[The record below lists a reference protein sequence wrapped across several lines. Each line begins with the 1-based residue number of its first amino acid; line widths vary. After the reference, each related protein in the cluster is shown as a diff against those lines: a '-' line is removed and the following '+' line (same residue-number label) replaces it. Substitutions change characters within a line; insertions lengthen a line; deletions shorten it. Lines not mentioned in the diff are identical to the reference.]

1 MPNSTTVT
9 KLTKRNRKEIFQNA
23 IAYSGSVASPLKKK
37 KRILLIDN
45 DPRSAYMISLILKL
59 NGYEVE
65 FYADPKAMLLKLH
78 NKAYDLIL
86 VSLSSTKTNY
96 LELYNQI
103 RNKDTQ
109 VKVCFMIDDIC
120 YANYYYDNKFVQ
132 SFKED
137 LKSCDFVDKPVN
149 TNEILEIVISHLE
162 QQHK

>member
-1 MPNSTTVT
+1 MVVWH
-9 KLTKRNRKEIFQNA
+9 
-23 IAYSGSVASPLKKK
+23 VASLLKKK

-65 FYADPKAMLLKLH
+65 FYADPKAMLLQLH
-78 NKAYDLIL
+78 NKAHDLIL

-96 LELYNQI
+96 LEFYNQI
-103 RNKDTQ
+103 RNKDAQ
-109 VKVCFMIDDIC
+109 VKICFMIDDIC
-120 YANYYYDNKFVQ
+120 SANYYYYDNEFIQ

-149 TNEILEIVISHLE
+149 TDEILEIVISHLE
-162 QQHK
+162 HQHK

>member
-1 MPNSTTVT
+1 MVVWH
-9 KLTKRNRKEIFQNA
+9 
-23 IAYSGSVASPLKKK
+23 VASPLKKK

-65 FYADPKAMLLKLH
+65 FYADPKAMLLQLH

-86 VSLSSTKTNY
+86 VSLSTTKTNF
-96 LELYNQI
+96 LGLYNQI
-103 RNKDTQ
+103 RNKDAQ
-109 VKVCFMIDDIC
+109 VKICFMLDDIS

>member
-1 MPNSTTVT
+1 
-9 KLTKRNRKEIFQNA
+9 
-23 IAYSGSVASPLKKK
+23 VASPLKKK

-103 RNKDTQ
+103 RNKDAQ

-162 QQHK
+162 QEHK

>member
-1 MPNSTTVT
+1 
-9 KLTKRNRKEIFQNA
+9 
-23 IAYSGSVASPLKKK
+23 
-37 KRILLIDN
+37 
-45 DPRSAYMISLILKL
+45 MISLILKL

-65 FYADPKAMLLKLH
+65 FYADPKAMLLQLH

-103 RNKDTQ
+103 RNKDAQ
-109 VKVCFMIDDIC
+109 VKICFMIDDIC
-120 YANYYYDNKFVQ
+120 SASYYYDNEFVQ

-149 TNEILEIVISHLE
+149 TDEILEIVISHL
-162 QQHK
+162 

>member
-9 KLTKRNRKEIFQNA
+9 RRNGKQSFQNA
-23 IAYSGSVASPLKKK
+23 IAYNGSVASPLKKK
-37 KRILLIDN
+37 KRILLIDD
-45 DPRSAYMISLILKL
+45 DPRSAYIISLILKL

-65 FYADPKAMLLKLH
+65 FYADPKAMLLQLH
-78 NKAYDLIL
+78 NKAYDLLL

-103 RNKDTQ
+103 RNKDAQ
-109 VKVCFMIDDIC
+109 VNICFMIDDIC

-149 TNEILEIVISHLE
+149 TNEILKIVISHLE